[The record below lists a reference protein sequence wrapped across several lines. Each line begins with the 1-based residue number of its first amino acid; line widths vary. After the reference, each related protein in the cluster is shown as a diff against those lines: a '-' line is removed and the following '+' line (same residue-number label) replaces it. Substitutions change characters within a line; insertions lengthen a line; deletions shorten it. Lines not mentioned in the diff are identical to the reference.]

1 MRLSKTLHILTERSA
16 KSALTLQDIV
26 TLLGEKGHALLMSVF
41 TIPFLQPI
49 PTLGLSAPFGLM
61 ISMIGLCMM
70 LRIPPWLPKRFKRL
84 TINKDL
90 LHSCSDVAERIF
102 LRIEHLIKPRLLFM
116 HRSIFHRTT
125 GALIL
130 INGILMA
137 LPLPI
142 PGTNSFP
149 AWTLLILGLGE
160 IEEDGLMT
168 LIGYL
173 LSAGCF
179 IFFIVLAWVALTGV
193 SVFNASFN

>member
-1 MRLSKTLHILTERSA
+1 MRLSKTLHTLKERSA
-16 KSALTLQDIV
+16 VSALTLQNVV
-26 TLLGEKGHALLMSVF
+26 TLLGEKGHALLMCIF

-61 ISMIGLCMM
+61 ISMIGFCMM
-70 LRIPPWLPKRFKRL
+70 LRIPPWVPKRFKRL
-84 TINKDL
+84 TIKKDL
-90 LHSCSDVAERIF
+90 LHSCSDTAEKIF

-116 HRSIFHRTT
+116 HRSIFHRIT

-130 INGILMA
+130 LNGILMA

-142 PGTNSFP
+142 PGTNSLP
-149 AWTLLILGLGE
+149 AWTLLILGLSE

-168 LIGYL
+168 LIGYA

-179 IFFIVLAWVALTGV
+179 IFFILLAWAALTGV
-193 SVFNASFN
+193 SIFNTSF